1 MYSEM
6 PTFTNQMRVKRELN
20 FAEWANQL
28 GSWRALSPPPPPS
41 WVEGQRPCKLML
53 FGPLVLWKILF
64 EEQIGKYSKVFLIN
78 KLTYK
83 LPSYASAPCI
93 HPSFLISVW
102 LTAIV
107 SPVSALFCRRMPEK
121 VNLSVKTAHYLMK
134 NDICIKQHSR
144 VTYIGYILD
153 ETMSGKSIVHKVI
166 SKVNLRLKFL
176 YRKNKYLTPNL
187 RRLLCKVLIRPH
199 FDYACSTWYPN
210 LSKKN

>member
-6 PTFTNQMRVKRELN
+6 LTFTNQMRVKSELN
-20 FAEWANQL
+20 FAEWTNQL
-28 GSWRALSPPPPPS
+28 VSWRALSLPQVGS
-41 WVEGQRPCKLML
+41 RAK
-53 FGPLVLWKILF
+53 GPASLCYLSPLELYCKILF
-64 EEQIGKYSKVFLIN
+64 GEQIGKYTKTFLIS

-83 LPSYASAPCI
+83 LSSYASAPCI

-102 LTAIV
+102 LTTIV

-121 VNLSVKTAHYLMK
+121 VNLSVKTALYLMK
-134 NDICIKQHSR
+134 NNICIKQHSR

-153 ETMSGKSIVHKVI
+153 ETMSGESIVHKVI

-187 RRLLCKVLIRPH
+187 RRLLCNVLIRPH

>member
-28 GSWRALSPPPPPS
+28 VSWRALSLPQVGSRAKGPAS
-41 WVEGQRPCKLML
+41 LCYL
-53 FGPLVLWKILF
+53 GPLVLYCKILF
-64 EEQIGKYSKVFLIN
+64 GEQIGKYSKAFLIN

-83 LPSYASAPCI
+83 LLSYASAPCI
-93 HPSFLISVW
+93 HPSILISVW
-102 LTAIV
+102 LTTIV

-134 NDICIKQHSR
+134 NNICIKQHSR

-153 ETMSGKSIVHKVI
+153 ETVSGESIVHKVI

-187 RRLLCKVLIRPH
+187 RRLLCNVLIRPH

>member
-28 GSWRALSPPPPPS
+28 VSWRALSLPQVGSRAKGPAS
-41 WVEGQRPCKLML
+41 LCYL
-53 FGPLVLWKILF
+53 GPLVLYCKILF
-64 EEQIGKYSKVFLIN
+64 GEQIGKYSKAFLIN

-83 LPSYASAPCI
+83 LLSYASAPCI

-102 LTAIV
+102 LTTIV

-134 NDICIKQHSR
+134 NNICIKQHSR

-153 ETMSGKSIVHKVI
+153 ETVSGESIVHKVI

-187 RRLLCKVLIRPH
+187 RRLLCNVLIRPH

>member
-28 GSWRALSPPPPPS
+28 VSWRALSLPQVGSRAKGPAS
-41 WVEGQRPCKLML
+41 LCYL
-53 FGPLVLWKILF
+53 GPLVLYCKILF
-64 EEQIGKYSKVFLIN
+64 GEQIGKYSKAFLIN

-83 LPSYASAPCI
+83 LLSYASAPCI

-102 LTAIV
+102 LTTIV

-134 NDICIKQHSR
+134 NNICIKQHWR

-153 ETMSGKSIVHKVI
+153 ETVSGESIVHKVI

-187 RRLLCKVLIRPH
+187 RRLLCNVLIRPH